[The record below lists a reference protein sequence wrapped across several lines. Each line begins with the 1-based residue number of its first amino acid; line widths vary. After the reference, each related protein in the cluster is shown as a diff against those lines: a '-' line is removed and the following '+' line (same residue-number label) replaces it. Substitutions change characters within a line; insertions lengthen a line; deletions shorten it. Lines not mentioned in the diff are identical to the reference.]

1 MHTLH
6 SHGGEDM
13 KAESEGI
20 RLCKAETRGS
30 GGKDGC

>member
-6 SHGGEDM
+6 SHGGKNM
-13 KAESEGI
+13 KAEGI
-20 RLCKAETRGS
+20 RLCKAEMRGS